1 MSDVVFVVVVSAPL
15 FAAFMLS
22 VRAFDTPGR
31 AAR

>member
-1 MSDVVFVVVVSAPL
+1 MSDVVFVVVSAPL